1 MQPYDAS
8 MWKSAALFFCAFACS
23 VMLGADG
30 LTDDRRERLAT
41 AHDGGDFREEAFFAL
56 VEHFRE
62 WDGALPTE
70 PMRLYFQPDAMTADP
85 DSLRGELCLVL
96 GRLEQRTPLPTPYD
110 VGEEWFI
117 RDRSGQPVIV
127 YVVGVD
133 GARFTEGQKLRVVSR
148 FYKRVDA
155 QARDG
160 VVRQYAAFVGA
171 RPQRIHY
178 EDPRAPVELI
188 VVPVGVLFGGF
199 VLLWLYVRRQ
209 RRGVPVRGRLTGI
222 DNDGSSMAD
231 SGGSLPEN
239 PVEALAELKRRADAE
254 RH

>member
-1 MQPYDAS
+1 MR
-8 MWKSAALFFCAFACS
+8 KSAAILFCVFACS

-41 AHDGGDFREEAFFAL
+41 AHDGSDFREEAFFAL

-62 WDGALPTE
+62 WDGALPTD
-70 PMRLYFQPDAMTADP
+70 PMRFYFQPDAMTADP
-85 DSLRGELCLVL
+85 DSFRGELCLVL
-96 GRLEQRTPLPTPYD
+96 GRLEQRTALPAPYD

-133 GARFTEGQKLRVVSR
+133 GARFTEGQKLRIVSR

-160 VVRQYAAFVGA
+160 AIRQYAAFVGA

-178 EDPRAPVELI
+178 EDSRAPVEL
-188 VVPVGVLFGGF
+188 VVFPVGVLFGGF

-209 RRGVPVRGRLTGI
+209 RRGVSARRRVAGI
-222 DNDGSSMAD
+222 GYDSSSMTD
-231 SGGSLPEN
+231 SGGPLPEN
-239 PVEALAELKRRADAE
+239 PAEALAELKRRADAE